1 MIFEHCPFETNQRYV
16 VKKDIKFLTH
26 VLKTGE
32 LVVFLNHTYDPKIG
46 IQRFHFKTSDKKPL
60 MLGMYLKMIILKK
73 KIGINILKKLNP
85 NLSVELTEKSLRD
98 FQ

>member
-46 IQRFHFKTSDKKPL
+46 IQRFHFKTSDKKTINAWHVFENDNIKEEDWNK
-60 MLGMYLKMIILKK
+60 YFK
-73 KIGINILKKLNP
+73 KI
-85 NLSVELTEKSLRD
+85 KS
-98 FQ
+98 